1 MTVTDVESDVDEQH
15 PLFFDMKNS
24 QVTFSQDPSLKVK
37 TKADAATSSSS
48 VLRLDAAGIG
58 GLHEQIETVNDNL
71 ALISSTS
78 FPLENPRFRG
88 PTSFL
93 FHGPEGCGKSLLLKR
108 LSAAPWRKV
117 YKLDQDWLAAH
128 RKEQA
133 VALSED
139 VFEAS
144 LNNQP
149 ALILI
154 DNLDKFLKKAENLV
168 EQLQEELEKLQN
180 TRVVVAAATRRIYD
194 IDATL
199 RSHSGLRIELELF
212 APNVKQREDIIRQ
225 LLSHEHMDPEF
236 DYTSLAEQCHGFVG
250 RDIIDLISKA
260 RWNHDTHLRKSL
272 DGDGQ
277 GTLNDVL
284 KESTFVTQEDF
295 NAVISQIQ
303 PTVLKDSIIEVPKV
317 KWADIAGVDH
327 VRSLLESIVVRP
339 YKVSS
344 NTTSAC
350 RNMSND
356 SVANHVPV
364 SRARCQVRR
373 TPVP

>member
-1 MTVTDVESDVDEQH
+1 MTVTSLESDAPDQH

-24 QVTFSQDPSLKVK
+24 QVTFSQDPSLKAN
-37 TKADAATSSSS
+37 TKLSVAPANKS

-58 GLHEQIETVNDNL
+58 GLDQQIKTVNDNL

-93 FHGPEGCGKSLLLKR
+93 LHGPEGCGKSLLLKR

-117 YKLDQDWLAAH
+117 YRLDQDWLAAH

-139 VFEAS
+139 VFDAS

-154 DNLDKFLKKAENLV
+154 DNLDKFLKKADNLV
-168 EQLQEELEKLQN
+168 EQMQEELEKLQN

-194 IDATL
+194 IDANL
-199 RSHSGLRIELELF
+199 RSHSGLRIELELV
-212 APNVKQREDIIRQ
+212 APNVKQREDILRQ
-225 LLSHEHMDPEF
+225 LLSLEKMDPDF

-250 RDIIDLISKA
+250 RDIVDLISKA
-260 RWNHDTHLRKSL
+260 RWNHDTHLRESL

-277 GTLNDVL
+277 ETLNDVL
-284 KESTFVTQEDF
+284 KESTFVAQDDF
-295 NAVISQIQ
+295 EAVIGQIQ

-339 YKVSS
+339 YKVSPWDFQS
-344 NTTSAC
+344 WLQ
-350 RNMSND
+350 R
-356 SVANHVPV
+356 
-364 SRARCQVRR
+364 SREPHNRQLEHEIHLA
-373 TPVP
+373 